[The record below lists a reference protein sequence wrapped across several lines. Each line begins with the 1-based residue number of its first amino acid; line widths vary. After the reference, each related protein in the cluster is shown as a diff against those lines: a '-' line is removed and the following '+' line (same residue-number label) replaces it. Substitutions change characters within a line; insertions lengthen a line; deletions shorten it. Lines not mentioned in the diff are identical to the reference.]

1 MNLTK
6 HSEVNKLATKIE
18 TAVEVVRD
26 WTKGATAV
34 DVQIAEMAQRFVEL
48 KAQETLIK
56 DEFKTLK
63 PELLKSLEL
72 NNQEDVIS
80 NGKKIQI
87 VDESRTPKT
96 VVKSIETI
104 LALVPKKY
112 INALYEQG
120 AIVDTEKVVGTHLKM
135 TNAPQD
141 GE

>member
-120 AIVDTEKVVGTHLKM
+120 AIVDTEKVVTAHLKM
-135 TNAPQD
+135 TNAPKD
-141 GE
+141 

>member
-1 MNLTK
+1 M
-6 HSEVNKLATKIE
+6 NKLATKIE

-120 AIVDTEKVVGTHLKM
+120 AIEDTEKVVKEYLKM
-135 TNAPQD
+135 TNAPKV

>member
-1 MNLTK
+1 M
-6 HSEVNKLATKIE
+6 ATKIE

-120 AIVDTEKVVGTHLKM
+120 AIEDTEKVVKEYLKM
-135 TNAPQD
+135 TNAPKV

>member
-1 MNLTK
+1 M
-6 HSEVNKLATKIE
+6 NKLATKIE

-56 DEFKTLK
+56 DEFKPLK

-72 NNQEDVIS
+72 NNKEDVIS

-120 AIVDTEKVVGTHLKM
+120 AIVDTEKVVATHLKM
-135 TNAPQD
+135 TNAPKV

>member
-1 MNLTK
+1 M
-6 HSEVNKLATKIE
+6 NKLATKIE

-120 AIVDTEKVVGTHLKM
+120 AIVDTEKVVATHLKM

>member
-1 MNLTK
+1 
-6 HSEVNKLATKIE
+6 VNKLATKKANKIE
-18 TAVEVVRD
+18 QSSAVVTD
-26 WTKGATAV
+26 WSTKSTAV
-34 DVQIAEMAQRFVEL
+34 DVAIAEMADRFVAL
-48 KAQETLIK
+48 KAQEKLIA

-63 PELLKSLEL
+63 PELLKSLTVNE
-72 NNQEDVIS
+72 QADVIA
-80 NGKKIQI
+80 NGKKIQV

-120 AIVDTEKVVGTHLKM
+120 AIVDTEKVVTAHLKM

-141 GE
+141 

>member
-87 VDESRTPKT
+87 VDE
-96 VVKSIETI
+96 
-104 LALVPKKY
+104 
-112 INALYEQG
+112 
-120 AIVDTEKVVGTHLKM
+120 
-135 TNAPQD
+135 
-141 GE
+141 